1 MGSSCYGTLFDMKD
15 FPYWH
20 YRRWLPADHPLM
32 EDWLVPIV
40 IALYLSIF
48 WLGMLWPGL
57 SPERLFL
64 GALISLAFIGLV
76 FRGYWHDDWGVY
88 VYMAAVACLCYLTLP
103 FSLASIVFL
112 FSPGIE
118 LRYGRFWPSLVVQ
131 VLLAGGVALQAWWL
145 EMLEFNGLWLAIIL
159 LLVVTRSAG
168 DFFWTRYLTQQKA
181 LLKSQDE
188 VEHLARTAERER
200 IARDLHDLLGHTLS
214 GIRVKAELAGR
225 LLAEQPQ
232 RAADEVQ
239 EIEQMARRSLQQVR
253 ATVSGY
259 HEGGVALEINAA
271 RNLLSSAGM
280 TFRPVTTD
288 AVPPRLESTLAAVLR
303 EGITNIVRHSRAT
316 DVTLSLVREPDRLTL
331 TLDDNGAGRSGPIG
345 NGMHGIQSRARAAGG
360 VATWYELSPGTRLQL
375 ALPVQEGDYE

>member
-1 MGSSCYGTLFDMKD
+1 
-15 FPYWH
+15 
-20 YRRWLPADHPLM
+20 M
-32 EDWLVPIV
+32 EDWLVPVV
-40 IALYLSIF
+40 IALYLTIF

-57 SPERLFL
+57 TPERLVL
-64 GALISLAFIGLV
+64 ATLTSLVFVGLV
-76 FRGYWHDDWGVY
+76 FRGYWHEDWGVY
-88 VYMAAVACLCYLTLP
+88 VYMAAVASLCYLTLP

-118 LRYGRFWPSLVVQ
+118 LRHGRFWLSLLVQ
-131 VLLAGGVALQAWWL
+131 VLLAGGVALQAWSM
-145 EMLEFNGLWLAIIL
+145 EMLEFNSLWLAIIL

-168 DFFWTRYLTQQKA
+168 DFFWTRYLAQQKA

-225 LLAEQPQ
+225 LLAEQPR
-232 RAADEVQ
+232 RAEDEIQ

-259 HEGGVALEINAA
+259 HEGGIALEINAA

-280 TFRPVTTD
+280 DFRPVTTD

-303 EGITNIVRHSRAT
+303 EGVTNVVRHSGAT
-316 DVTLSLVREPDRLTL
+316 EVTLSLVREQDRLTL
-331 TLDDNGAGRSGPIG
+331 TLEDNGQGGAGPAG
-345 NGMHGIQSRARAAGG
+345 NGMHGIQSRARSVGG
-360 VATWYELSPGTRLQL
+360 VASWQELSPGTRLQL
-375 ALPVQEGDYE
+375 TLPVQEGDYE